1 MMTFL
6 LSAGAMIIVLL
17 LIICIP
23 LLTFRKKDTGAE
35 ELPQANIAI
44 YRDQFKE
51 LEDELARGA
60 ISQNEYDESRLELE
74 RRVIEESIPEKQ
86 VEPTNQK
93 AGVYTVF
100 VLVLVVPF
108 FAVAMWAATQHLGDF
123 RLDGGINEGV
133 VDYNTGTV
141 VRQAGEMHD
150 MDSAL
155 KKLRDHLRENS
166 G

>member
-51 LEDELARGA
+51 LEDELARRTDQ
-60 ISQNEYDESRLELE
+60 SKSRRLHGFCLGSGCSFLC
-74 RRVIEESIPEKQ
+74 RGYV
-86 VEPTNQK
+86 
-93 AGVYTVF
+93 GCYT
-100 VLVLVVPF
+100 
-108 FAVAMWAATQHLGDF
+108 AS
-123 RLDGGINEGV
+123 R
-133 VDYNTGTV
+133 
-141 VRQAGEMHD
+141 
-150 MDSAL
+150 
-155 KKLRDHLRENS
+155 
-166 G
+166 

>member
-1 MMTFL
+1 MKNPFL
-6 LSAGAMIIVLL
+6 
-17 LIICIP
+17 
-23 LLTFRKKDTGAE
+23 K
-35 ELPQANIAI
+35 
-44 YRDQFKE
+44 
-51 LEDELARGA
+51 
-60 ISQNEYDESRLELE
+60 SRSNRPIKS
-74 RRVIEESIPEKQ
+74 RRLH
-86 VEPTNQK
+86 
-93 AGVYTVF
+93 GF

-155 KKLRDHLRENS
+155 KKRVIISEKLRVTFRA

>member
-51 LEDELARGA
+51 LKTNCPRCYF
-60 ISQNEYDESRLELE
+60 SE
-74 RRVIEESIPEKQ
+74 RI
-86 VEPTNQK
+86 
-93 AGVYTVF
+93 
-100 VLVLVVPF
+100 
-108 FAVAMWAATQHLGDF
+108 
-123 RLDGGINEGV
+123 
-133 VDYNTGTV
+133 
-141 VRQAGEMHD
+141 
-150 MDSAL
+150 
-155 KKLRDHLRENS
+155 
-166 G
+166 

>member
-74 RRVIEESIPEKQ
+74 RRVIEESVPEKQ
-86 VEPTNQK
+86 VEPTSQK

-108 FAVAMWAATQHLGDF
+108 FAVA
-123 RLDGGINEGV
+123 NGV
-133 VDYNTGTV
+133 N
-141 VRQAGEMHD
+141 RI
-150 MDSAL
+150 
-155 KKLRDHLRENS
+155 
-166 G
+166 

>member
-74 RRVIEESIPEKQ
+74 RRVIEESVPEKQ
-86 VEPTNQK
+86 VE
-93 AGVYTVF
+93 
-100 VLVLVVPF
+100 
-108 FAVAMWAATQHLGDF
+108 
-123 RLDGGINEGV
+123 
-133 VDYNTGTV
+133 
-141 VRQAGEMHD
+141 EM
-150 MDSAL
+150 
-155 KKLRDHLRENS
+155 KV
-166 G
+166 

>member
-1 MMTFL
+1 M
-6 LSAGAMIIVLL
+6 
-17 LIICIP
+17 
-23 LLTFRKKDTGAE
+23 
-35 ELPQANIAI
+35 
-44 YRDQFKE
+44 
-51 LEDELARGA
+51 ARGA

-123 RLDGGINEGV
+123 RLDGGINEAWWI
-133 VDYNTGTV
+133 TTP
-141 VRQAGEMHD
+141 VRL
-150 MDSAL
+150 SARL
-155 KKLRDHLRENS
+155 AKCTTWIPH
-166 G
+166 

>member
-74 RRVIEESIPEKQ
+74 RRVIEESIPESRSNRPIKKPAFTRFLSWFWLFLSLPWLCGLLHSIS
-86 VEPTNQK
+86 VT
-93 AGVYTVF
+93 
-100 VLVLVVPF
+100 
-108 FAVAMWAATQHLGDF
+108 
-123 RLDGGINEGV
+123 
-133 VDYNTGTV
+133 
-141 VRQAGEMHD
+141 
-150 MDSAL
+150 SA
-155 KKLRDHLRENS
+155 
-166 G
+166 

>member
-35 ELPQANIAI
+35 VLPQANIAI

-60 ISQNEYDESRLELE
+60 ISQNEYDERPSRA
-74 RRVIEESIPEKQ
+74 RAP
-86 VEPTNQK
+86 
-93 AGVYTVF
+93 
-100 VLVLVVPF
+100 
-108 FAVAMWAATQHLGDF
+108 
-123 RLDGGINEGV
+123 
-133 VDYNTGTV
+133 
-141 VRQAGEMHD
+141 
-150 MDSAL
+150 
-155 KKLRDHLRENS
+155 RD
-166 G
+166 

>member
-51 LEDELARGA
+51 LEDELAAVLFLRTNMTKADLSSSAVLLKSPFRKNRLNRPVKRPVFTRFLFWFWSFLSLLSPCGLPLS
-60 ISQNEYDESRLELE
+60 ISVTS
-74 RRVIEESIPEKQ
+74 VWTAAPMKAWSITTPARSSDRPAKCTTWIL
-86 VEPTNQK
+86 P
-93 AGVYTVF
+93 
-100 VLVLVVPF
+100 
-108 FAVAMWAATQHLGDF
+108 
-123 RLDGGINEGV
+123 
-133 VDYNTGTV
+133 
-141 VRQAGEMHD
+141 
-150 MDSAL
+150 
-155 KKLRDHLRENS
+155 
-166 G
+166 

>member
-74 RRVIEESIPEKQ
+74 RRVIEESVPENRLNRPVKRP
-86 VEPTNQK
+86 VFTRFLFWFWSFLSLLSPCGLPLSISVTSVWTAAPMK
-93 AGVYTVF
+93 AWSITTPARSSDRPAKCTTWI
-100 VLVLVVPF
+100 LP
-108 FAVAMWAATQHLGDF
+108 
-123 RLDGGINEGV
+123 
-133 VDYNTGTV
+133 
-141 VRQAGEMHD
+141 
-150 MDSAL
+150 
-155 KKLRDHLRENS
+155 
-166 G
+166 

>member
-51 LEDELARGA
+51 LEDELAVAQFLRM
-60 ISQNEYDESRLELE
+60 NM
-74 RRVIEESIPEKQ
+74 
-86 VEPTNQK
+86 TK
-93 AGVYTVF
+93 AVSSSS
-100 VLVLVVPF
+100 
-108 FAVAMWAATQHLGDF
+108 AA
-123 RLDGGINEGV
+123 
-133 VDYNTGTV
+133 
-141 VRQAGEMHD
+141 
-150 MDSAL
+150 
-155 KKLRDHLRENS
+155 
-166 G
+166 